1 ITLPASTAK
10 GVALAALTTT
20 LGFGSLMVS
29 GHQGTF
35 SLGLLATVGS
45 LSVLLASLSILPAF
59 LRLVENTSRRQPAFR
74 PYLSLGRWLSRAI
87 RKKDHEKAAL
97 DLDH

>member
-1 ITLPASTAK
+1 
-10 GVALAALTTT
+10 
-20 LGFGSLMVS
+20 MVS

-59 LRLVENTSRRQPAFR
+59 LRLVENASSRQPAFR
-74 PYLSLGRWLSRAI
+74 PYLSLGRWLPNVV

-97 DLDH
+97 DLDR

>member
-1 ITLPASTAK
+1 M
-10 GVALAALTTT
+10 TTT

-45 LSVLLASLSILPAF
+45 LSVLLTSLSILPAC
-59 LRLVENTSRRQPAFR
+59 LRLVENTYRRQPAFQ
-74 PYLSLGRWLSRAI
+74 PYFSLRWWLSLAI

>member
-1 ITLPASTAK
+1 
-10 GVALAALTTT
+10 
-20 LGFGSLMVS
+20 MVS

-45 LSVLLASLSILPAF
+45 LSVLLASLSILPAC
-59 LRLVENTSRRQPAFR
+59 LRSVERNYRRQPAFR
-74 PYLSLGRWLSRAI
+74 PYLSLGRWLPYLI

-97 DLDH
+97 DLDN

>member
-1 ITLPASTAK
+1 
-10 GVALAALTTT
+10 

-59 LRLVENTSRRQPAFR
+59 LRVVARTYRHEPAFQ
-74 PYLSLGRWLSRAI
+74 PYLSLGRWI
-87 RKKDHEKAAL
+87 HIITRKKDHEKAAL

>member
-1 ITLPASTAK
+1 
-10 GVALAALTTT
+10 
-20 LGFGSLMVS
+20 LMVS

-59 LRLVENTSRRQPAFR
+59 LRLVENAPRRQPAFQ
-74 PYLSLGRWLSRAI
+74 PSLNLGRWLSRTI
-87 RKKDHEKAAL
+87 RKKNHEKAAL